1 MSRYFLLCYL
11 QIRRCNGNCDVLFR
25 GNAVLTLLHFVKKHI
40 VVLLPILVKPVACGL
55 QEYLVSEL
63 VLIDYIV
70 VQRNLNIV
78 ACIKAVEQITV
89 GKEYSLLFR
98 TVRSVVC
105 YIGKRVG
112 DGVVVGAY
120 LKNVLAADVF
130 VGDCILH
137 RSGNFT
143 DFILYF
149 WFFRLLLL

>member
-1 MSRYFLLCYL
+1 M
-11 QIRRCNGNCDVLFR
+11 
-25 GNAVLTLLHFVKKHI
+25 
-40 VVLLPILVKPVACGL
+40 
-55 QEYLVSEL
+55 SEL
-63 VLIDYIV
+63 VLIDDIV

-78 ACIKAVEQITV
+78 ACVKAVEQIPV

-98 TVRSVVC
+98 TVRCVVC
-105 YIGKRVG
+105 DIRKRIGN
-112 DGVVVGAY
+112 GVVVGAY